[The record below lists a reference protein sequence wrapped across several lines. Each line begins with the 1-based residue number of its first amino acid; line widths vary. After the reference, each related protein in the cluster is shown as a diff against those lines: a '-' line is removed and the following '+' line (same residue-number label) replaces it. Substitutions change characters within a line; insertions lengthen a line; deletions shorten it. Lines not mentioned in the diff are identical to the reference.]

1 MEQIKETVSHNQYND
16 LIDKKITIDM
26 SEKDVDEAVKDISKK
41 YNEVVDLSALEDD
54 KIDTVSNENS
64 VKE

>member
-16 LIDKKITIDM
+16 MIVKKITIDM
-26 SEKDVDEAVKDISKK
+26 SEKDVDEMVKDVSKK
-41 YNEVVDLSALEDD
+41 YNEVIDLSSLKDD
-54 KIDTVSNENS
+54 KLDDTSNENT

>member
-1 MEQIKETVSHNQYND
+1 MEQVLETVSNNQYND
-16 LIDKKITIDM
+16 LITKKITIDM
-26 SEKDVDEAVKDISKK
+26 TEKDVDEMVKDVSKK
-41 YNEVVDLSALEDD
+41 YNEVVDLSDLEDD